1 MESQVGMGLRSPS
14 GGIQVLGA
22 AWRWPGGRKETSQ
35 AGEEAPARPLLIF
48 SFLRFCQLNDLK
60 S

>member
-35 AGEEAPARPLLIF
+35 AGEEAPARPL
-48 SFLRFCQLNDLK
+48 
-60 S
+60 